1 MGAFDSNIIL
11 PVFEL
16 TEQHKETW
24 RSDPESVWL
33 AGLLEEIAELAQAL
47 EGKHDHSPEYEL
59 RQIAS
64 IALNWLDMRTNG
76 TGKSQETQTG

>member
-24 RSDPESVWL
+24 RGDPESVWL
-33 AGLLEEIAELAQAL
+33 EGLKEEIEELSQSL
-47 EGKHDHSPEYEL
+47 EGNHNHSPEHEL
-59 RQIAS
+59 RQIAA
-64 IALNWLDMRTNG
+64 ICLNWLDMRTNG
-76 TGKSQETQTG
+76 TGKPQETQTG

>member
-16 TEQHKETW
+16 TEKHKETW
-24 RSDPESVWL
+24 RNNPESVWL
-33 AGLLEEIAELAQAL
+33 AGLIEEVAELAQSIG
-47 EGKHDHSPEYEL
+47 GKHEHTPEQEL
-59 RQIAS
+59 RQIAA

-76 TGKSQETQTG
+76 